1 MVGADSH
8 VEGWGSVEVLVLLS
22 FSQLKKIIFQVTLLI
37 SNIKNQE
44 LLVCNNL
51 SYLIHPYFPMV
62 LSSKDAHL
70 FLHITRLGKPKYLLI
85 VQHTLTFTNKYV
97 KHRKE

>member
-8 VEGWGSVEVLVLLS
+8 VEGWGSAEVLVLLS

-51 SYLIHPYFPMV
+51 SYLIHPYLFPNG
-62 LSSKDAHL
+62 A
-70 FLHITRLGKPKYLLI
+70 F
-85 VQHTLTFTNKYV
+85 F
-97 KHRKE
+97 